1 MQLRDKPRNGRISFA
16 QRERHR
22 RGRRAVGCEISG
34 RWLRFAQPFDPGFL
48 DGDAV
53 YVDVLTDSYEDDDL
67 TKLRTRKLTSLMVSV
82 EDLRAIVELFDEERV
97 DGLAP

>member
-1 MQLRDKPRNGRISFA
+1 MKDKPRDGRISFT

-34 RWLRFAQPFDPGFL
+34 RWLRFDHPFDPGFL

-53 YVDVLTDSYEDDDL
+53 YVDVLTDTYEDDDL
-67 TKLRTRKLTSLMVSV
+67 TKLRTRKITSLMISV
-82 EDLRAIVELFDEERV
+82 EDLRAILQLFDEERV
-97 DGLAP
+97 DGLPPS

>member
-1 MQLRDKPRNGRISFA
+1 VRDKPRNGGISFA

-34 RWLRFAQPFDPGFL
+34 RWLRFNQPFDPGFL
-48 DGDAV
+48 EGDAV

-67 TKLRTRKLTSLMVSV
+67 SKLKTRKLTSLMISV
-82 EDLRAIVELFDEERV
+82 EDLRAIIKLFDEERI
-97 DGLAP
+97 DGINPS